1 MKFSKIFIFISRDVF
16 LVVPRSLMSFIFPFD
31 YQEESVGI
39 FRQKLLILTNY
50 FIVTTTLLTGLVLSI
65 HHSLPF
71 SIEILSLTDGI
82 SKPQLRIPKSQLSLQ
97 IIRGASLQ
105 VVILL
110 DCNERD
116 REIDC
121 NLFRLKCL
129 RQILVLGQRNLRC
142 WQL

>member
-1 MKFSKIFIFISRDVF
+1 MFVFRDIF
-16 LVVPRSLMSFIFPFD
+16 LVVPRSLISLIFPFD
-31 YQEESVGI
+31 YQEESDGI

-71 SIEILSLTDGI
+71 SIEILSLTDGV

-97 IIRGASLQ
+97 IIRGANLQ
-105 VVILL
+105 VMILL
-110 DCNERD
+110 ACHERE

-129 RQILVLGQRNLRC
+129 RQISVLGQRNLRC